1 MSSLLATATSSLLGP
16 NSTPTSSTCRLLVP
30 NQPPRSEAA
39 ISVQFQKKLEVKSQF
54 QHKILKVMMQQDS
67 AGANGN
73 IHLHSRCFCLFS
85 QYYLK
90 PALLRYSWQVEKRL
104 IFCNFD
110 LCFCSSDL
118 ISQTLLVSSC

>member
-1 MSSLLATATSSLLGP
+1 MWILVQSLFDPALG
-16 NSTPTSSTCRLLVP
+16 LK
-30 NQPPRSEAA
+30 
-39 ISVQFQKKLEVKSQF
+39 KKLEVKSQF
-54 QHKILKVMMQQDS
+54 STQKRRSDDAARQYLLGFIFMMQQDN

-73 IHLHSRCFCLFS
+73 IHLHSRCFCMFS